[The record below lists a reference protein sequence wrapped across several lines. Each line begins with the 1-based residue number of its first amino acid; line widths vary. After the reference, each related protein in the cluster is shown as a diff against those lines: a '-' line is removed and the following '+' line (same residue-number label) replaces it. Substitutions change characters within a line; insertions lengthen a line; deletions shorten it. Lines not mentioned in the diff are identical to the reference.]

1 MLPFDYLEQ
10 IEENLYKSLTGDI
23 QFSKELIQKF
33 LFNNK
38 EVTKMLSKSFCSYNF
53 TDRFISFEKCQ
64 NTLGQLANHDFS
76 IVAANFIE
84 EIRINKFLVKY
95 LLSTGNIR
103 GNLNDYDQN
112 IWIKDS
118 TIPKKGDNKIGDNI
132 FRLDLYNNETIHAHL
147 DLIFVN
153 IILPYIDLNKKYILP
168 NLSINDK
175 DFYLYLTSVF
185 YLLFVILIYFVFLL
199 LKIRIINKHIY
210 KTKNMLTLIPIN
222 ILVSQRNIKILLN
235 LTESKE

>member
-1 MLPFDYLEQ
+1 MR
-10 IEENLYKSLTGDI
+10 
-23 QFSKELIQKF
+23 
-33 LFNNK
+33 
-38 EVTKMLSKSFCSYNF
+38 KSFCSYNF
-53 TDRFISFEKCQ
+53 TDKFISLKICQ
-64 NTLGQLANHDFS
+64 NRLGQLANNDFS

-95 LLSTGNIR
+95 LLSTGNVR

-112 IWIKDS
+112 IWLKDS

-132 FRLDLYNNETIHAHL
+132 FRLDLFNNETIHAHL

-153 IILPYIDLNKKYILP
+153 IILPYIDLNRKYILS

-175 DFYLYLTSVF
+175 DFYLYFTSIV
-185 YLLFVILIYFVFLL
+185 YLIFVILIYFIFLL
-199 LKIRIINKHIY
+199 INIRIINKNIY

-222 ILVSQRNIKILLN
+222 ILVSQRNMKILLN
-235 LTESKE
+235 ISENNE